1 MSAGANEKTAV
12 ILMGHGSRVP
22 DASKGMEE
30 VATRLRQ
37 SGEFD
42 IIETCYMSRLG
53 VRFPEVFAKCV
64 QQGAKKVILIP
75 YFLHL
80 GLHMRL
86 DIPTMMKEEA
96 DKYPDVEL
104 VFGKNLGFDELLVK
118 LVRKRIGESQ
128 NLDDVRNL
136 KLEPKGKYKLPPGDM
151 EFVPMPPE
159 EAEEF
164 RSRCGTKHS
173 NTKED

>member
-1 MSAGANEKTAV
+1 MNESVKTAV

-22 DASKGMEE
+22 DAGKGMEE
-30 VATRLRQ
+30 VAAMLRQ
-37 SGEFD
+37 SGGYG

-53 VRFPEVFAKCV
+53 VRFPEIFAKCV

-86 DIPTMMKEEA
+86 DIPTMMKKEA
-96 DKYPDVEL
+96 TKYPSVEL
-104 VFGKNLGFDELLVK
+104 VFGKNLGFDELLVS
-118 LVRKRIGESQ
+118 LVRKRIEESQ
-128 NLDDVRNL
+128 NIDDVRNL
-136 KLEPKGKYKLPPGDM
+136 KLEPKDKYKLPPGDM

-164 RSRCGTKHS
+164 RSRHGTNHS
-173 NTKED
+173 HTKED

>member
-1 MSAGANEKTAV
+1 MSADENASVKTAV

-30 VATRLRQ
+30 VAERLRQ
-37 SGEFD
+37 SGEYGVID
-42 IIETCYMSRLG
+42 TCYMSRLG

-86 DIPTMMKEEA
+86 DIPTMMKKEA
-96 DKYPDVEL
+96 DKYPSVKL
-104 VFGKNLGFDELLVK
+104 VFGKNLGFDELLVG
-118 LVRKRIGESQ
+118 LVQKRIGESRH
-128 NLDDVRNL
+128 LGDVRNL
-136 KLEPKGKYKLPPGDM
+136 KLESKEKYKLPPGDM

-164 RSRCGTKHS
+164 RSRHGHS
-173 NTKED
+173 HE